1 MCKFDITIAGELNL
15 DLVLYGLPE
24 ILPLEHEMLASGF
37 QLTLGSS
44 SAILAHNL
52 AVLGRKVGFISLIG
66 RDEIGMIALDRLR
79 ECGVDVS
86 RVRHAESSTGTGVTV
101 LLHHGSERRIL
112 TYPGTMA
119 EMSIDDLDIDYLSHS
134 RHFHLSSLFLHKA
147 LIADI
152 PDLLRE
158 LKGRGLTLSLD
169 TNDDPDDIWGGVL
182 PQILPL
188 IDILFPNERELLRI
202 ACESSMESALKMLSS
217 VVPMIVVKRGPQ
229 GCLLQIG
236 QDRFAIPAIQ
246 VTPVDS
252 IGAGDSFNS
261 GFLAAWLGGKS
272 AADAARAG
280 NIAGALSVLRPGG
293 TEAFRDRALSAD
305 FFSRHGAPVEVI
317 QEWRLRA

>member
-1 MCKFDITIAGELNL
+1 MCRFDITIAGELNL

-24 ILPLEHEMLASGF
+24 TLPLEHEMLASGF

-52 AVLGRKVGFISLIG
+52 AALGRKVGFISLIG
-66 RDEIGMIALDRLR
+66 HDEIGAIALERLR
-79 ECGVDVS
+79 ESGVDVS
-86 RVRHAESSTGTGVTV
+86 CVRHADSSSGTGVTV
-101 LLHHGSERRIL
+101 LLHHGAERRIL

-119 EMSIDDLDIDYLSHS
+119 EMSIHDLDIEYLADS

-147 LIADI
+147 LIPDI

-158 LKGRGLTLSLD
+158 LKRRGLTLSLD
-169 TNDDPDDIWGGVL
+169 TNDDPNDIWAGVL

-202 ACESSMESALKMLSS
+202 ARQDSMESALKVLSS
-217 VVPMIVVKRGPQ
+217 VVPMIAVKRGPR

-236 QDRFAIPAIQ
+236 SDQFAIPAIR
-246 VTPVDS
+246 VAPVDS
-252 IGAGDSFNS
+252 VGAGDSFNS
-261 GFLAAWLGGKS
+261 GFLATWLEGES
-272 AADAARAG
+272 PADAARMG

-293 TEAFRDRALSAD
+293 TEAFRDRKLIGD
-305 FFSRHGAPVEVI
+305 FLGRHGVKAEMFQQHSLPV
-317 QEWRLRA
+317 